1 MEAGDI
7 GHLGLSVQIIVEG
20 QDPENAI
27 IQFQKMEEKIVVV
40 MMMRLRYVAQTQWLL
55 QVLRWLIL
63 VTGILM

>member
-1 MEAGDI
+1 MEVGEI

-20 QDPENAI
+20 QDPEDAI